1 MGVSAIY
8 LKHKESTNHNR
19 SKGRFFIGVNMTEE
33 LLRLKNTARV
43 LDISRSTL
51 LRRMKDDKDFPEP
64 IKIGRFL
71 YWKSTDIQRYID
83 CKQAKMAN

>member
-1 MGVSAIY
+1 
-8 LKHKESTNHNR
+8 
-19 SKGRFFIGVNMTEE
+19 MTEE

-51 LRRMKDDKDFPEP
+51 LRGMKDDKDFPEP

-83 CKQAKMAN
+83 CKQSQMAN

>member
-1 MGVSAIY
+1 
-8 LKHKESTNHNR
+8 
-19 SKGRFFIGVNMTEE
+19 MTEE

-71 YWKSTDIQRYID
+71 YWKSTANRRKWLINLMLSTLQQILSPSPQQNPPTTAYIRSV
-83 CKQAKMAN
+83 ALGT

>member
-1 MGVSAIY
+1 M
-8 LKHKESTNHNR
+8 
-19 SKGRFFIGVNMTEE
+19 RFFIGVNMTEE

-51 LRRMKDDKDFPEP
+51 LRRMKDDNDFPAP